1 MKKRLFC
8 VLLAVMML
16 FPMIAH
22 GVPTADAAGN
32 AGYQALLDFVKEKGT
47 AGGSSSFYAYWYS
60 VTKTLQEPNA
70 LQEQY
75 EFRLAYTKN
84 NELEISELYHSGG
97 DSCSIRVIMNK
108 DGTYNDMLVSCLIG
122 EADYKLQPS
131 AFQLTT
137 QLKAYQYRGES
148 EVHDR
153 LDKYASSLLKEALE
167 ELQKILVQ
175 KGKNLSAIGFSKYS
189 AGHQHNWS
197 IKAIETQPTCTYGE
211 EMLTCSTCKSI
222 RVIELNPVKD
232 HTWGDWQVLTEP
244 NCVEQG
250 EKIRYCQVCG
260 DRRYESIPA
269 TGIHQWKKD
278 EESSVAPTCVN
289 VGWDKYRCIV
299 CGEMKTEYLP
309 ATGIHLWDA
318 GTVQQEPTCTENGK
332 RIHTCETCRELWI
345 EELPA
350 LGHVWTLTEVL
361 TEEESAHASMG
372 LYTCSRCNETKE
384 ARLCAAE
391 VFTDMPAEGNWAH
404 APIDWAYFDGITAG
418 KTANTFAPKYVVT
431 RAEAMTFLWKVMGSP
446 EPETQDNPFTDVP
459 EGKYFYKPVMWAVE
473 NGVTSG
479 ATETTFA
486 PKQKCSR
493 AQIMMFLWAAA
504 GKPEPDTEENPFT
517 DVSENKY
524 YYKAVLWAV
533 ENGITGGIAADKF
546 GPNNTC
552 TRAQIVTFLYKA
564 QPLLTTEPD
573 PDPALDPIT
582 P

>member
-1 MKKRLFC
+1 MKKRLISC
-8 VLLAVMML
+8 LLILILLTAVL
-16 FPMIAH
+16 PI
-22 GVPTADAAGN
+22 PTAF
-32 AGYQALLDFVKEKGT
+32 AGYGPGYTTRAELAFQYLVGYIQQNGQYPNGAASGDFKSIDTPLSPGVTFQMTESEIDNHTLSFSLLFEDRDENDPYFAVYGMVSLTFVNGYWLHQDNWIDVSDYVSGWYYYDRSDKNGSLYVDLTYKVLPRLFSEQAGLTKYVDYIGPEGEKEAYRHEATLGVNDILTLLEQILTTGGYSLRDLGFSAYQGHKTHRFWTERETTPPTCESMGRESKTCYVCGNEVTNVIPALGHSWNEGEVTGEPSCVQDGVK
-47 AGGSSSFYAYWYS
+47 
-60 VTKTLQEPNA
+60 
-70 LQEQY
+70 QY
-75 EFRLAYTKN
+75 ECAR
-84 NELEISELYHSGG
+84 
-97 DSCSIRVIMNK
+97 C
-108 DGTYNDMLVSCLIG
+108 G
-122 EADYKLQPS
+122 E
-131 AFQLTT
+131 T
-137 QLKAYQYRGES
+137 
-148 EVHDR
+148 
-153 LDKYASSLLKEALE
+153 
-167 ELQKILVQ
+167 
-175 KGKNLSAIGFSKYS
+175 
-189 AGHQHNWS
+189 
-197 IKAIETQPTCTYGE
+197 
-211 EMLTCSTCKSI
+211 
-222 RVIELNPVKD
+222 
-232 HTWGDWQVLTEP
+232 
-244 NCVEQG
+244 
-250 EKIRYCQVCG
+250 
-260 DRRYESIPA
+260 
-269 TGIHQWKKD
+269 KD
-278 EESSVAPTCVN
+278 ET
-289 VGWDKYRCIV
+289 I
-299 CGEMKTEYLP
+299 
-309 ATGIHLWDA
+309 
-318 GTVQQEPTCTENGK
+318 
-332 RIHTCETCRELWI
+332 
-345 EELPA
+345 PA